1 VKEIECYCGERVETD
16 FPETVDLDV
25 NPGAAEEILEGTF
38 MSLEC
43 PHCGTLLKPELPVR
57 VHAPSS
63 GFDVFLVPELDRNA
77 FHRGALDY
85 GVGDPARVAIGYQE
99 LVEKLRIWRSGLDDA
114 AVEVVKYYL
123 LSRALEN
130 EEQRDVRILF
140 VGRETDG
147 RLRFQIEGL
156 RDREVALSRVPE
168 ATYNRAKE
176 RLHEIAGEEPFRE
189 ILKRPYVSVNRI
201 YRAL

>member
-1 VKEIECYCGERVETD
+1 METS
-16 FPETVDLDV
+16 FPETVNLDEAAT
-25 NPGAAEEILEGTF
+25 AAEEILEGTF

-57 VHAPSS
+57 VHSPAG
-63 GFDVFLVPELDRNA
+63 GFEVFLVPELDRNA
-77 FHRGALDY
+77 YQRGALEYDI
-85 GVGDPARVAIGYQE
+85 GDPARVAIGYPE
-99 LVEKLRIWRSGLDDA
+99 LVEKLRIWRAGLDDA

-123 LSRALEN
+123 LSRALES
-130 EEQRDVRILF
+130 EEQEDVRILF
-140 VGRETDG
+140 VGREGDG

-156 RDREVALSRVPE
+156 RDREVAVSRIPE

-176 RLHEIAGEEPFRE
+176 RLNDIAKEEPFSE
-189 ILKRPYVSVNRI
+189 ILQRPYVSINRI